1 MYYYVMFLLEVVGF
15 TKSLLNKHKK
25 SDDVDDD
32 DDHRFKSYLFPFMAI

>member
-1 MYYYVMFLLEVVGF
+1 MLVVCGGEVVGF

-25 SDDVDDD
+25 SDDDDVDDD